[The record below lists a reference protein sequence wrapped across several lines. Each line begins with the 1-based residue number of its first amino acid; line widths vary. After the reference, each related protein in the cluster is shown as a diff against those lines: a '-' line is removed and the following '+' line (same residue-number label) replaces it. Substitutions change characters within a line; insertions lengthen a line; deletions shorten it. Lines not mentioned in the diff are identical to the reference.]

1 MSRFNIYVC
10 SYNRPTTT
18 TTYKLLDYC
27 TYVVRKS
34 QEEDYRNAGIE
45 SIWAIDDELI
55 DSAFKVYDYV
65 SRNAPEEVIALC
77 DDDIMSF
84 VYRGEENE
92 DITDPHIATS
102 EIERLAQLT
111 EDLRIGYLT
120 TDSTPRPF
128 GYDQPFGFSVGS
140 SGAFK
145 IINRNYYKAQMDIDV
160 FYCCDIDCVLQELMA
175 NRIVL
180 HPKYFLARAKIDKN
194 AGGLSSTRV
203 RSAVMNSVT
212 AMENKWGQY
221 FSYNFAM
228 NTPNIRVKR

>member
-10 SYNRPTTT
+10 SYNRANTT
-18 TTYKLLDYC
+18 TTYKLLEYC

-34 QEEDYRNAGIE
+34 QEQDYRNAGIQ

-65 SRNAPEEVIALC
+65 IRNAPEEVIALC
-77 DDDIMSF
+77 DDDIVRF
-84 VYRGEENE
+84 VYRMKDIQTIE
-92 DITDPHIATS
+92 DPAIATA

-128 GYDQPFGFSVGS
+128 GYDEPFSLASGS

-145 IINRNYYKAQMDIDV
+145 IVNRNYCKAKMDYEVNYCADID
-160 FYCCDIDCVLQELMA
+160 FTLQELCV

-180 HPKYFLARAKIDKN
+180 HPKYFVANALIDTN
-194 AGGLSSTRV
+194 AGGLSTNRT

-212 AMENKWGQY
+212 GMENKWGKY
-221 FSYNFAM
+221 FSYDYAR
-228 NTPNIRVKR
+228 NTPHLKVKR

>member
-1 MSRFNIYVC
+1 MARFNIYVC

-34 QEEDYRNAGIE
+34 QEQAYRDAGIE
-45 SIWAIDDELI
+45 SIWVIEDELI

-77 DDDIMSF
+77 DDDIISF
-84 VYRGEENE
+84 VYRGQDNE

-145 IINRNYYKAQMDIDV
+145 IINRQYYKAQMDHDV
-160 FYCCDIDCVLQELMA
+160 FYCCDIDCVLQELIA

-203 RSAVMNSVT
+203 RSAVMNSVA

-221 FSYNFAM
+221 FSYNFVS
-228 NTPNIRVKR
+228 NTPNIKVKR